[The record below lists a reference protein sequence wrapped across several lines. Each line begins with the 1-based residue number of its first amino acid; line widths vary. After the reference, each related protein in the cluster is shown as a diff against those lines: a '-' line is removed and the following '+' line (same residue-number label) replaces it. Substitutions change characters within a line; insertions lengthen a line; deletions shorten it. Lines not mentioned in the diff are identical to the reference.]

1 MPIESII
8 VSALIV
14 AVFSTF
20 GIVLAYAER
29 QTRNLNGGSER
40 AGPSAEPEQR
50 WLEAA

>member
-20 GIVLAYAER
+20 GIVLAYADY
-29 QTRNLNGGSER
+29 QTRNLDGGSEC
-40 AGPSAEPEQR
+40 AGTSPETGQR
-50 WLEAA
+50 W